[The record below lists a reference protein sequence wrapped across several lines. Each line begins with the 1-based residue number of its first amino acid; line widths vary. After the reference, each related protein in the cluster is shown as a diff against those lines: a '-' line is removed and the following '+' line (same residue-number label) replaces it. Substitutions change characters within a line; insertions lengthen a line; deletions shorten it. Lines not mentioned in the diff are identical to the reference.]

1 MRKNLTW
8 GLAILAAGT
17 IFAAGCASKPRPT
30 ATPEEQRL
38 ALEGWDIPLDP
49 LTEGIAFVEP
59 TAEDALILQTIY
71 FDFDRSEIKPEGQEV
86 LEGIAAWMLDRPET
100 RLKIEGHCDE
110 RGTKEYNMALGE
122 RRALS
127 VRTHL
132 IGLGVAPHR
141 LHTVS
146 YGEEAPVCRESTE
159 ECWARNRR
167 AEFLVDYGE
176 AATPPEAIP
185 PAPREAAAVFE
196 ATPVVEEPVPLPPED
211 PDSPRRR
218 RRVIDRYYQ

>member
-8 GLAILAAGT
+8 GLAILAVGAV
-17 IFAAGCASKPRPT
+17 FAAGCASKPRPT
-30 ATPEEQRL
+30 ATPEERMR

-59 TAEDALILQTIY
+59 TAEDALILRTIY
-71 FDFDRSEIKPEGQEV
+71 FDFDRSEIKPEGRAV
-86 LEGIAAWMLDRPET
+86 LDEIAAWMFDRPVT

-110 RGTKEYNMALGE
+110 RGTKEYNLALGE

-127 VRTHL
+127 VRNHL

-159 ECWARNRR
+159 ECWAQNRR
-167 AEFLVDYGE
+167 AEFLVDYGA
-176 AATPPEAIP
+176 AATPLEDLP
-185 PAPREAAAVFE
+185 PAPREAAAVYE
-196 ATPVVEEPVPLPPED
+196 ATPVVEEPVPLPPADEG
-211 PDSPRRR
+211 PPRRR
-218 RRVIDRYYQ
+218 GRSIDRFHQ

>member
-8 GLAILAAGT
+8 CLAILAVGAV
-17 IFAAGCASKPRPT
+17 FAAGCASKPKPT
-30 ATPEEQRL
+30 ATPEERMR

-49 LTEGIAFVEP
+49 LTEGIAFGEP
-59 TAEDALILQTIY
+59 TAEDALILRTIY
-71 FDFDRSEIKPEGQEV
+71 FDFDRSEIKPEGQAV
-86 LEGIAAWMLDRPET
+86 LQEIAAWMLDRPQI

-132 IGLGVAPHR
+132 IGLDVAPHR
-141 LHTVS
+141 LYTVS

-167 AEFLVDYGE
+167 AEFLVDYGA
-176 AATPPEAIP
+176 AATPAEELP
-185 PAPREAAAVFE
+185 PAPREAAAFYE
-196 ATPVVEEPVPLPPED
+196 ATPVVEDPVPLPPED
-211 PDSPRRR
+211 TGSPRRR
-218 RRVIDRYYQ
+218 GRSIDRFHQ